1 MTKREQLVRVD
12 FNVANLD
19 SVTDIKQK
27 TAGLINAVEQNK
39 ELDGRLAALAIT
51 AYEEAA
57 MWAVKLLTTKK

>member
-1 MTKREQLVRVD
+1 MTKGEQLVRVD

-19 SVTDIKQK
+19 SVTDVKVK
-27 TAGLINAVEQNK
+27 TAELINFVEANK

-57 MWAVKLLTTKK
+57 MWSVKLLTTKK